1 MPATPSHRPAGGD
14 AGGERDGGAPVIVQS
29 TLCHVGETVSLK
41 TAVGAPAHVGT
52 SMLVQF
58 LYQSIELGARVVVVH
73 CKLLPVDG
81 KACGVSTL
89 YSSQHELT

>member
-1 MPATPSHRPAGGD
+1 M
-14 AGGERDGGAPVIVQS
+14 IVQS
-29 TLCHVGETVSLK
+29 TLCHVGETASLK

-52 SMLVQF
+52 SIFDQF
-58 LYQSIELGARVVVVH
+58 LNQSMELGARVVVVH
-73 CKLLPVDG
+73 CTSLPVDG